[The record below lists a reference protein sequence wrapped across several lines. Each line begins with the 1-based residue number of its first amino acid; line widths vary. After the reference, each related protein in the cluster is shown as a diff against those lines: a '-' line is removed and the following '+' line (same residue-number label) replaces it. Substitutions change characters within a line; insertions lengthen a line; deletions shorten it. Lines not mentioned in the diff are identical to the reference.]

1 LAEVPGSKL
10 IGTGTGNGRDKDCAQ
25 GSSTRMGRW
34 KKDRQLNEVK
44 AILRRLQHI
53 ANEPDSVDLAN
64 ASGTGAHLVSGATR
78 FAIAATVTTVLAALG
93 LLATY
98 GLISFGQPTD
108 PAESRPPQGSSVPN
122 DMVPAGS
129 NAALPPPPQA
139 PQVLQSALQQM
150 ANGHVQAARRQLLRI
165 ASQGSADAAWSLAR
179 SYDPNYLATIA
190 SADAAADVE
199 EATRWYQTWH
209 TLAVNEG
216 LVADSI
222 SLERII
228 RSMRQPP
235 TR

>member
-1 LAEVPGSKL
+1 
-10 IGTGTGNGRDKDCAQ
+10 
-25 GSSTRMGRW
+25 MGRW
-34 KKDRQLNEVK
+34 KKERRLNEVK

-53 ANEPDSVDLAN
+53 ANEPGSVDVAN
-64 ASGTGAHLVSGATR
+64 ASGAGAPLMSGPTR
-78 FAIAATVTTVLAALG
+78 LTIAVTVTTVVAALG

-98 GLISFGQPTD
+98 GLGSFRQPTD
-108 PAESRPPQGSSVPN
+108 PPEHRVPQGLSVPN
-122 DMVPAGS
+122 DMVPAVP

-139 PQVLQSALQQM
+139 PQALQSALQQM
-150 ANGHVQAARRQLLRI
+150 ASGRVQAARRQLVPI
-165 ASQGSADAAWSLAR
+165 ASQGSVDAAWSLAR
-179 SYDPNYLATIA
+179 SYDPNYLGAIP

>member
-1 LAEVPGSKL
+1 
-10 IGTGTGNGRDKDCAQ
+10 
-25 GSSTRMGRW
+25 MGLW
-34 KKDRQLNEVK
+34 KKDRRLDEVK

-78 FAIAATVTTVLAALG
+78 LTIAATVTTVLAALG

-98 GLISFGQPTD
+98 GFVGFRQSTD
-108 PAESRPPQGSSVPN
+108 PPQNRIPQDSSVPD
-122 DMVPAGS
+122 DMVTPQS
-129 NAALPPPPQA
+129 NAVLPPPPQA
-139 PQVLQSALQQM
+139 QQVLQNALQQM
-150 ANGHVQAARRQLLRI
+150 ANGRVQAARRQLLRI
-165 ASQGSADAAWSLAR
+165 ASEGSADAAWSLAR
-179 SYDPNYLATIA
+179 SYDPNYLATIP
-190 SADAAADVE
+190 SPDAAADVE

-235 TR
+235 AR

>member
-1 LAEVPGSKL
+1 
-10 IGTGTGNGRDKDCAQ
+10 
-25 GSSTRMGRW
+25 MGLW
-34 KKDRQLNEVK
+34 KKDRRLDEVK

-78 FAIAATVTTVLAALG
+78 LTIAATVTTVLAALG

-98 GLISFGQPTD
+98 GFVGFRQSTD
-108 PAESRPPQGSSVPN
+108 PPQNRIPQDTSVPD
-122 DMVPAGS
+122 DMVTPQS
-129 NAALPPPPQA
+129 NAVLPPPSQE
-139 PQVLQSALQQM
+139 VLQSALQQM
-150 ANGHVQAARRQLLRI
+150 ANGRVQAARRQLLRI
-165 ASQGSADAAWSLAR
+165 ASEGSADAAWSLAR
-179 SYDPNYLATIA
+179 SYDPNYLATIP
-190 SADAAADVE
+190 SPDAAADVE

-235 TR
+235 AR

>member
-1 LAEVPGSKL
+1 
-10 IGTGTGNGRDKDCAQ
+10 
-25 GSSTRMGRW
+25 MGLW
-34 KKDRQLNEVK
+34 KKDRRLDEVK

-53 ANEPDSVDLAN
+53 ANEPDSVDLAS

-78 FAIAATVTTVLAALG
+78 LTIAATVTTVLAVLG

-98 GLISFGQPTD
+98 GFVGFRQSTD
-108 PAESRPPQGSSVPN
+108 PPQNRIPQDSSVPD
-122 DMVPAGS
+122 DMVTPQS
-129 NAALPPPPQA
+129 NAALPPPSQA
-139 PQVLQSALQQM
+139 QQVLQSALQQM
-150 ANGHVQAARRQLLRI
+150 ANGRVQAARRQLLRI
-165 ASQGSADAAWSLAR
+165 ASEGSADAAWSLAR
-179 SYDPNYLATIA
+179 SYDPNYLATIP
-190 SADAAADVE
+190 SPDAAADVE

-235 TR
+235 AR